1 MISKDYSHNRV
12 KEARIV
18 DDLYRLW
25 IRTLP
30 CAVRGC
36 NRLDVDA
43 HHPINSRFDSRKRF
57 GKAHD
62 TECQPLCRTHH
73 AELHDKIATAWS
85 DGFRERASM
94 WLSET
99 EGKIRDIEDSVL
111 RIEDWIRE
119 DEERL
124 R

>member
-1 MISKDYSHNRV
+1 MLDKDYSHNRV

-25 IRTLP
+25 IKTLP

-43 HHPINSRFDSRKRF
+43 HHPISTEWDEEADEPRFKSRFQF

-62 TECQPLCRTHH
+62 KKCQPLCRGHH
-73 AELHDKIATAWS
+73 AELHDKIG
-85 DGFRERASM
+85 DERKFENKYGLDFKKNVIILNKLYSI
-94 WLSET
+94 
-99 EGKIRDIEDSVL
+99 GDSFL
-111 RIEDWIRE
+111 
-119 DEERL
+119 L
-124 R
+124 